1 MSDRIKKIKIK
12 QTDGTFSDYIPI
24 GANAKDIDLQYNDSN
39 VENTLKKKPYYYDN
53 VATMKLDDTLR
64 EGDMAITLGY
74 YEANDGGGAE
84 YIIKNITQQLSFDNI
99 NMIELSTVN
108 YYAELI
114 RNNHNIFSENELTST
129 RIGRIF
135 NYINN
140 TEVEYRR
147 AQGFCHIDSQKF
159 AIAFIKFENPDN
171 TVNLQIRSYETGNV
185 LQEVT
190 YQGGHGN
197 GMCYVASLNK
207 IFVADDYYVDDEGE
221 ITNETNTFHVFDLNN
236 LSNYQKITLNT
247 EIIGLTMSYDN
258 ITNKLYFIGHTNWQR
273 DVMKILELNQTDYS
287 INSTITFNINETDR
301 QDAKIYN
308 DFLYFLTINP
318 NRLIILD
325 LNGNILQRYNIPEFI
340 DNTFPIGEAEGFSID
355 TETNNIIMASYLI
368 YNLDVACST
377 EIFKLNLQ
385 KNVSNNNFEKYYAGN
400 QIELIIDNTIED
412 FLPPKN
418 KFKELCEVQG
428 ILNSP
433 SFNNCIANI
442 NCTSNQDYILATF
455 ADCMFTLNCNSSKI
469 CLNLRGVK
477 SIINNPTWKIG
488 KDGDNN
494 DYSSQIQRNSWVEN
508 NSGSIDDY
516 AVDIPFIVITNSKFV
531 TVGNMMT
538 NMLNKKVFQINTG
551 GDLKSQYNIIN
562 IIFNSPNHFVD
573 QYQISKI
580 DSVFDT
586 VDSNITL
593 NDFMTYNNIKLSNLI
608 TKFKY
613 LVVNCSTSSG
623 SQKTFKFRINNSVET
638 QYFSINDLNNKDSSP
653 YEYIMS
659 ECSFTFN
666 KTTEEFKI
674 ITNRRINQDG
684 TTSEPSQININAIIL
699 TNNI

>member
-197 GMCYVASLNK
+197 GMCYVPSLNK
-207 IFVADDYYVDDEGE
+207 IFVADDYYVDNEGE
-221 ITNETNTFHVFDLNN
+221 ITTETNTFHVFDLNN

-247 EIIGLTMSYDN
+247 EIVGLTMSYDSVS
-258 ITNKLYFIGHTNWQR
+258 NKLYFIGHTDWQR
-273 DVMKILELNQTDYS
+273 NIIKILELNQTDYS
-287 INSTITFNINETDR
+287 IVNTITFNINEFNR
-301 QDAKIYN
+301 QDAKISNNY
-308 DFLYFLTINP
+308 LYYLTINP

-325 LNGNILQRYNIPEFI
+325 LEGNVIQRYNIPEFV
-340 DNTFPIGEAEGFSID
+340 DDTFPIGEIEGFSID
-355 TETNNIIMASYLI
+355 TETNNIILSSYLI
-368 YNLDVACST
+368 FNNDVACST
-377 EIFKLNLQ
+377 EIFKINLQ
-385 KNVSNNNFEKYYAGN
+385 KNVSNHNFERYYAN
-400 QIELIIDNTIED
+400 NVIDLSVDNTITD
-412 FLPPKN
+412 FKPTQN

-433 SFNNCIANI
+433 AFKNCIANI
-442 NCTSNQDYILATF
+442 NCTQNQDYAYATF
-455 ADCMFTLNCNSSKI
+455 ADCMFTLNCNNSKI

-477 SIINNPTWKIG
+477 AIINKPNWKITNING
-488 KDGDNN
+488 SNE
-494 DYSSQIQRNSWVEN
+494 STQIQRNSNIQISESDFTEN
-508 NSGSIDDY
+508 NLNL
-516 AVDIPFIVITNSKFV
+516 PFIVITNSTV
-531 TVGNMMT
+531 TVTGTIKNMN
-538 NMLNKKVFQINTG
+538 NMPIFQINTG
-551 GDLKSQYNIIN
+551 ATLKSQYNLTN
-562 IIFNSPNHFVD
+562 LIFNSTNHFVES
-573 QYQISKI
+573 YQISKVGI
-580 DSVFDT
+580 KFDT
-586 VDSNITL
+586 PEEPITL
-593 NDFMTYNNIKLSNLI
+593 NDFMVANNIKLSNLMPM
-608 TKFKY
+608 FKY